1 MDKKYISAIDPTLKK
16 RVLFIVH
23 NGWAVSV
30 VTGYKFEYKGV
41 EKKQIKKGG
50 DIK

>member
-1 MDKKYISAIDPTLKK
+1 MDKKYISAVDPTIRK

-30 VTGYKFEYKGV
+30 VTGYKFEYKGA
-41 EKKQIKKGG
+41 KKK
-50 DIK
+50 